1 MTKTQKVIKTGYLI
15 TLLSILVLIV
25 NSILFGFEDAFKQAG
40 FNYVYLGVMVCIIAA
55 VCVAVGL
62 TILLIGYANCADDFG
77 G

>member
-40 FNYVYLGVMVCIIAA
+40 FNYIYLGAMVCILAA
-55 VCVAVGL
+55 ICAIIGFVV
-62 TILLIGYANCADDFG
+62 LLIGYANCADDFG